1 MTQATIKLYA
11 SLSQYLPPGANK
23 NTASVA
29 LPDETTI
36 LQSLDELN
44 VPRERCHLVL
54 LNGEFVP
61 PSARA
66 SHVIKDGDTVA
77 VWPPVAGG

>member
-1 MTQATIKLYA
+1 MTTATIKLYA
-11 SLSQYLPPGANK
+11 SLSSYLPPGAVK
-23 NTASVA
+23 NAIDIKMPA
-29 LPDETTI
+29 ETTI
-36 LQSLDELN
+36 LQSLDDLN

-61 PSARA
+61 PGLRA
-66 SHVIKDGDTVA
+66 SQVVTDGDTIA